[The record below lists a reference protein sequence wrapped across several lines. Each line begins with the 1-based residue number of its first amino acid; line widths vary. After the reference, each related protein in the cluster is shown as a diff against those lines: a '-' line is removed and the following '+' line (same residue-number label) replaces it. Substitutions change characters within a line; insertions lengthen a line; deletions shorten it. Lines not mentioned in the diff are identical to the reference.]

1 MHTDTITAL
10 IDSRVSRRAFART
23 AFAGGLIAAVQPAL
37 GPAAQAQSA
46 GELSDED
53 ILNFAL
59 LVEYVDTEYFT
70 VATTGQR
77 LEDIGIPID
86 GVGRVGPT
94 VGGRAIALDGFARV
108 LAEHLTLDEQG
119 HVMMLRAAL
128 GSAAIA
134 KPTINLEALG
144 MGFGGTN
151 EFLTMARAFEDVGTS
166 AYAGG
171 APQLRDPG
179 HIATTARI
187 ALAEAQHVG
196 AVRWAVANANVAVP
210 QLDQLD
216 VPPLGSPGGRL
227 FSVFDQGLSVVRTP
241 QQVLAI
247 LFGNA
252 APGTDRG
259 GFLPDGANGA
269 IRTV

>member
-1 MHTDTITAL
+1 VANTHEISEL
-10 IDSRVSRRAFART
+10 ISSKVSRRRFAKAAIASGAWAAAAPLIGTNATAQT
-23 AFAGGLIAAVQPAL
+23 AF
-37 GPAAQAQSA
+37 
-46 GELSDED
+46 SDED

-70 VATTGQR
+70 MATSGRR
-77 LEDIGIPID
+77 LEEIGIP
-86 GVGRVGPT
+86 VSGRGRTGPT
-94 VGGRAIALDGFARV
+94 IGGGAVALTGSVRV

-119 HVMMLRAAL
+119 HVLMLRQAL

-144 MGFGGTN
+144 MGFRNQN
-151 EFLTMARAFEDVGTS
+151 EFLTMARAFEDVGMS

-171 APQLRDPG
+171 APMISSRAALA
-179 HIATTARI
+179 ATGRI

-196 AVRWAVANANVAVP
+196 AVRYAIAQTNVPVP
-210 QLDQLD
+210 QLDLLD

-227 FSVFDQGLSVVRTP
+227 FQVVDQGLASVRTP
-241 QQVLAI
+241 AQVLAI
-247 LFGNA
+247 LFGSS

-259 GFLPDGANGA
+259 GFLPEGANGA
-269 IRTV
+269 VARV